1 MYGPNRSRRDKERV
15 ARIHRRTIQEQ
26 YLKGLNDPDNH
37 NGVVT
42 HLKLDILEW
51 EVKWAIRSITS
62 NKASGADRI
71 PAEIFQILKDDDV
84 KELHSVCQ
92 LFGKLSNGHRS
103 GKGQFSS
110 QYKRKAIPKNVQ
122 TNTQLYSSQAK

>member
-1 MYGPNRSRRDKERV
+1 M
-15 ARIHRRTIQEQ
+15 ARIHRRTIQER

-122 TNTQLYSSQAK
+122 TNTQFYSSQAK